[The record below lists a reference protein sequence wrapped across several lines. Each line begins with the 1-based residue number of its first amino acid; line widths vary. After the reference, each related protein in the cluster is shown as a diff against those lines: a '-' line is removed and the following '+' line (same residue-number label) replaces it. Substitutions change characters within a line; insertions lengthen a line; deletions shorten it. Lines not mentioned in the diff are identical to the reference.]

1 MRKEPRAQSANKII
15 LSPLALLVLAACG
28 SGGGGGSV
36 SAPATFTRSGAV
48 VKGPLKDALAFLDY
62 DDDGVRDLISNGDAR
77 DEPAVRTGADGSYTI
92 TGSIANQ
99 NATLVAIT
107 DSSTV
112 DASSGTILDGL
123 TLSAPAS
130 ATVISI
136 ASTLMVNSEKS
147 GTPLTEAEVKEALGI
162 TGTGSEDIDLLTYNP
177 FVVGSSATS
186 EQKQLAASVEVASQ
200 QVSAVVSTLTAAAKA
215 SGIAE
220 ADAFAESLKAV
231 STFVKEQSDASVTV
245 DLTNSTQLTA
255 VADKVSTAVAAKA
268 VADPSLGVDTVAFD
282 NMKTTVVTAVQN
294 VNTVI
299 KENVNETN
307 FSADAAKSIY
317 SVSQVLVDQ
326 VAEAVSAEVVT
337 KGTGSTS
344 ITYSNR
350 ATVDTA
356 SLNAAPTDIDLV
368 VNGSTLP
375 ENSPA
380 KIVENANSLLI
391 GTLAVNDDTDQ
402 SFTFSLGGDDANSFT
417 ISDSALYLKTQPNYE
432 AKSSYSVSISAKDS
446 GGKSFAETFTVN
458 VEDVDE
464 AAENITL
471 SKVTLNEDEAGAT
484 VGIVSATDPEG
495 NAVTFSVDQTK
506 DDGIYF
512 EIKTIGGTQILK
524 LKDAYA
530 ANFENLTSYSV
541 TINADDAD
549 DGLNISEKKFT
560 LSVVDINDKPILV
573 NTVSDQT
580 VAEDDALTF
589 QFSADVFADA
599 DAGDTLSY
607 SASLTNGSNLPPWL
621 IFDPS
626 SRTFSGTP
634 LNTDVGSYEVNLK
647 ATDAGL
653 SSVSDVFK
661 IDVINTNDPPT
672 LSGLEAVTVSEDT
685 VYSYNFSVSDIDVG
699 DSITLTTPTK
709 PAWLTLDTV
718 SKTLSGVPTNEF
730 VGDNAVVILATD
742 EAGATATKSLT
753 ISVTN
758 TNDAPT
764 VTSTAVTAVNEDAAY
779 SYTFVAPDMDI
790 GDSVTL
796 AAPTLPNWLSFDAS
810 TGVLS
815 GTPTNTEVGDHS
827 LVLTATDQSSAVTTH
842 AFTVNVNSI
851 PTVANPISDQT
862 ATEDIAFSLQF
873 SSDVFQ
879 DSDSTGSM
887 TYSVTSSWL
896 SFDPTTRTFSGTPVN
911 DNVGAQDITVTA
923 SDGIGSVEDVFRVTV
938 NNTNDAPRFTSQ
950 PIQSVNE
957 DSRYSYFIVVSDED
971 VGDRANFT
979 SISKPD
985 WLYYNPILRS
995 LEGTPE
1001 NSDVGNHAVSVT
1013 FTDNNNASTQQDFVI
1028 SVDNVNDAPT
1038 VTNPTPDQTFQAGQ
1052 AGSFN
1057 YAADAFN
1064 DVDVGDTLTISAKL
1078 ASGAELPSWLTFN
1091 AADRTI
1097 SGTPG
1102 NSDLDTLEII
1112 LIATDQN
1119 GLSVED
1125 QFSLDISHNPVALVT
1140 ETDVQIQ
1147 KGSIFSVSTGDKFS
1161 DADGASDIVS
1171 YDATLK
1177 GGADLPSWLNINTKT
1192 GQLTGTA
1199 PSVDVREN
1207 PRTFNLDAYDSST
1220 DTYSSAENLRYET
1233 TYVTV
1238 TATDSAGLIANTE
1251 IQLNPKGLAEVDT
1264 SSITLKDYKNG
1275 TQETTYSLSGTT
1287 DYRENE
1293 GNVLTLSSFSLDNA
1307 NLQLVKDSSTST
1319 WPKSPEILLSIIDI
1333 QANSSFGSIG
1343 EVSIFLGEAKSIT
1356 GTNYRTVESGEKY
1369 VELRF
1374 SASANTDSTGALS
1387 FTYVPRL
1394 EGDVKYNINSNP
1406 LLATTAVNEN
1416 ETLQFVAGSSA
1427 TNAELKISV
1436 LDLLDQLPFA
1446 SSIGNL
1452 LPFAPGDFYVKIDG
1466 LPLQTAS
1473 GDYIDVIDAQF
1484 SIV

>member
-77 DEPAVRTGADGSYTI
+77 DEPAVRTGADGSYTV

-796 AAPTLPNWLSFDAS
+796 AAPTLPSWLSFDAS

-827 LVLTATDQSSAVTTH
+827 VVLTATDQSSAVTTH

-1112 LIATDQN
+1112 LIAADQN

-1192 GQLTGTA
+1192 GQLTGIA

-1238 TATDSAGLIANTE
+1238 TATDSAGLSANTE

-1406 LLATTAVNEN
+1406 LLATTSVNEN

>member
-1 MRKEPRAQSANKII
+1 M
-15 LSPLALLVLAACG
+15 
-28 SGGGGGSV
+28 
-36 SAPATFTRSGAV
+36 TTH
-48 VKGPLKDALAFLDY
+48 AF
-62 DDDGVRDLISNGDAR
+62 
-77 DEPAVRTGADGSYTI
+77 
-92 TGSIANQ
+92 
-99 NATLVAIT
+99 
-107 DSSTV
+107 
-112 DASSGTILDGL
+112 
-123 TLSAPAS
+123 
-130 ATVISI
+130 
-136 ASTLMVNSEKS
+136 
-147 GTPLTEAEVKEALGI
+147 
-162 TGTGSEDIDLLTYNP
+162 
-177 FVVGSSATS
+177 
-186 EQKQLAASVEVASQ
+186 
-200 QVSAVVSTLTAAAKA
+200 
-215 SGIAE
+215 
-220 ADAFAESLKAV
+220 
-231 STFVKEQSDASVTV
+231 
-245 DLTNSTQLTA
+245 
-255 VADKVSTAVAAKA
+255 
-268 VADPSLGVDTVAFD
+268 
-282 NMKTTVVTAVQN
+282 
-294 VNTVI
+294 
-299 KENVNETN
+299 
-307 FSADAAKSIY
+307 
-317 SVSQVLVDQ
+317 
-326 VAEAVSAEVVT
+326 
-337 KGTGSTS
+337 
-344 ITYSNR
+344 
-350 ATVDTA
+350 
-356 SLNAAPTDIDLV
+356 
-368 VNGSTLP
+368 
-375 ENSPA
+375 
-380 KIVENANSLLI
+380 
-391 GTLAVNDDTDQ
+391 
-402 SFTFSLGGDDANSFT
+402 
-417 ISDSALYLKTQPNYE
+417 
-432 AKSSYSVSISAKDS
+432 
-446 GGKSFAETFTVN
+446 
-458 VEDVDE
+458 
-464 AAENITL
+464 
-471 SKVTLNEDEAGAT
+471 
-484 VGIVSATDPEG
+484 
-495 NAVTFSVDQTK
+495 
-506 DDGIYF
+506 
-512 EIKTIGGTQILK
+512 
-524 LKDAYA
+524 
-530 ANFENLTSYSV
+530 
-541 TINADDAD
+541 
-549 DGLNISEKKFT
+549 
-560 LSVVDINDKPILV
+560 
-573 NTVSDQT
+573 
-580 VAEDDALTF
+580 
-589 QFSADVFADA
+589 
-599 DAGDTLSY
+599 
-607 SASLTNGSNLPPWL
+607 
-621 IFDPS
+621 
-626 SRTFSGTP
+626 
-634 LNTDVGSYEVNLK
+634 
-647 ATDAGL
+647 
-653 SSVSDVFK
+653 
-661 IDVINTNDPPT
+661 
-672 LSGLEAVTVSEDT
+672 
-685 VYSYNFSVSDIDVG
+685 
-699 DSITLTTPTK
+699 
-709 PAWLTLDTV
+709 
-718 SKTLSGVPTNEF
+718 
-730 VGDNAVVILATD
+730 
-742 EAGATATKSLT
+742 T

-796 AAPTLPNWLSFDAS
+796 AAPTLPSWLSFDAG

-827 LVLTATDQSSAVTTH
+827 VVLTATDQSSAVTTH
-842 AFTVNVNSI
+842 AFKVNVNSI

-862 ATEDIAFSLQF
+862 ATEDIAFSFQF

-896 SFDPTTRTFSGTPVN
+896 SFDPTSRTFSGTPVN
-911 DNVGAQDITVTA
+911 GDVGEHDITVTA

-938 NNTNDAPRFTSQ
+938 NNTNDAPKFTSQ
-950 PIQSVNE
+950 PVQSVNE

-985 WLYYNPILRS
+985 WLYFNPILWS

-1064 DVDVGDTLTISAKL
+1064 DVDAGDTLTISAKL
-1078 ASGAELPSWLTFN
+1078 ASGAELSSWLTFN
-1091 AADRTI
+1091 AGDRTI

-1147 KGSIFSVSTGDKFS
+1147 KGSVFSVSMGDKFS

-1177 GGADLPSWLNINTKT
+1177 DGADLPSWLNINTKT
-1192 GQLTGTA
+1192 GELIGTA

-1207 PRTFNLDAYDSST
+1207 PRTFNLDAYDGST
-1220 DTYSSAENLRYET
+1220 DTYSSDENLRYET

-1251 IQLNPKGLAEVDT
+1251 VQLNPKGLAKVNT

-1275 TQETTYSLSGTT
+1275 TQETTYSSSGTT
-1287 DYRENE
+1287 GYRENE

-1319 WPKSPEILLSIIDI
+1319 WPKSPEILLSISDI
-1333 QANSSFGSIG
+1333 QANSSFGSVG

-1374 SASANTDSTGALS
+1374 SASANTDSTGALN

-1406 LLATTAVNEN
+1406 LLATTSVNEN
-1416 ETLQFVAGSSA
+1416 ETLQFVAGSSG
-1427 TNAELKISV
+1427 TNGELKISV

-1466 LPLQTAS
+1466 LPLQTSS
-1473 GDYIDVIDAQF
+1473 GEYIDAIDAQF

>member
-112 DASSGTILDGL
+112 DASSGAILDGL

-177 FVVGSSATS
+177 FEVGSSATS

-541 TINADDAD
+541 TIKADDGD

-779 SYTFVAPDMDI
+779 SYTFVASDMDI

-1147 KGSIFSVSTGDKFS
+1147 KGSVFSVSTGDKFS

-1192 GQLTGTA
+1192 GQLTGIA

-1406 LLATTAVNEN
+1406 LLATTSVNEN

>member
-779 SYTFVAPDMDI
+779 SYTFVASDMDI

-796 AAPTLPNWLSFDAS
+796 AAPTLPSWLSFDAS

-827 LVLTATDQSSAVTTH
+827 VVLTATDQSSAVTTH

-1192 GQLTGTA
+1192 GQLTGIA

-1406 LLATTAVNEN
+1406 LLATTSVNEN

>member
-1 MRKEPRAQSANKII
+1 MKKQSRTLAPEKVI
-15 LSPLALLVLAACG
+15 LSPLALLALAACG
-28 SGGGGGSV
+28 SGGGGSSV
-36 SAPATFTRSGAV
+36 SAPVTFTRSGAV

-62 DDDGVRDLISNGDAR
+62 DEDGVRDLISNGDAI
-77 DEPAVRTGADGSYTI
+77 DEPAVRTGVDGSYTI

-112 DASSGTILDGL
+112 DASSGAILDGL

-177 FVVGSSATS
+177 FEVGSSATS

-200 QVSAVVSTLTAAAKA
+200 QVSAVVGTLTAAAKA

-326 VAEAVSAEVVT
+326 VSEAVSAEVVT
-337 KGTGSTS
+337 KGTGATS

-391 GTLAVNDDTDQ
+391 GRLAVTDDTDQ

-446 GGKSFAETFTVN
+446 GGKSFAETFTVD

-484 VGIVSATDPEG
+484 VGVVSATDPEG

-541 TINADDAD
+541 TIKADDGD

-573 NTVSDQT
+573 NTVSDQS

-607 SASLTNGSNLPPWL
+607 SASLTDGSNLPPWL

-626 SRTFSGTP
+626 SRTFSGIP
-634 LNTDVGSYEVNLK
+634 LNADVGSYEVNLK

-661 IDVINTNDPPT
+661 IDVTNTNDPPT

-685 VYSYNFSVSDIDVG
+685 VYSYSFSVSDIDVG

-742 EAGATATKSLT
+742 EAGATATKTLT

-764 VTSTAVTAVNEDAAY
+764 VTSTAVTAVNEDAVY
-779 SYTFVAPDMDI
+779 SYTFAASDMDI

-827 LVLTATDQSSAVTTH
+827 VVLTATDQSNAVTTH

-862 ATEDIAFSLQF
+862 ATEDIAFSFQF

-911 DNVGAQDITVTA
+911 GDVGEHDITVTA

-950 PIQSVNE
+950 PVQSVNE

-1028 SVDNVNDAPT
+1028 RVDNVNDAPT
-1038 VTNPTPDQTFQAGQ
+1038 VTNPTADQTFQAGQ

-1097 SGTPG
+1097 AGTPG

-1147 KGSIFSVSTGDKFS
+1147 KGSVFSVSSGDKFS

-1238 TATDSAGLIANTE
+1238 TATDSAGLSANTE
-1251 IQLNPKGLAEVDT
+1251 IQLNPKGLAEVNT

-1287 DYRENE
+1287 GYRENE

-1319 WPKSPEILLSIIDI
+1319 WPKSPEILLSISDI

-1394 EGDVKYNINSNP
+1394 EGDVKYNTGANP
-1406 LLATTAVNEN
+1406 LLATTSVNEN
-1416 ETLQFVAGSSA
+1416 ETLQFVAGSSG
-1427 TNAELKISV
+1427 THGELKISV

-1452 LPFAPGDFYVKIDG
+1452 LPFSPGDFYVKIDG
-1466 LPLQTAS
+1466 LPLQTSS
-1473 GDYIDVIDAQF
+1473 GEYIDVIDAQF

>member
-112 DASSGTILDGL
+112 DASSGAILDGL

-177 FVVGSSATS
+177 FEVGSSATS

-541 TINADDAD
+541 TIKADDGD

-779 SYTFVAPDMDI
+779 SYTFVASDMDI

-1147 KGSIFSVSTGDKFS
+1147 KGSVFSVSTGDKFS

-1192 GQLTGTA
+1192 GQLTGIA

-1238 TATDSAGLIANTE
+1238 TATDSAGLSANTE

-1319 WPKSPEILLSIIDI
+1319 WPKSPEILLSISDI

-1406 LLATTAVNEN
+1406 LLATTSVNEN

>member
-796 AAPTLPNWLSFDAS
+796 AAPTLPSWLSFDAS

-827 LVLTATDQSSAVTTH
+827 VVLTATDQSSAVTTH

-1192 GQLTGTA
+1192 GQLTGIA

-1319 WPKSPEILLSIIDI
+1319 WPKSPEILLSISDI

-1406 LLATTAVNEN
+1406 LLATTSVNEN
-1416 ETLQFVAGSSA
+1416 ETLQFVAGSSG
-1427 TNAELKISV
+1427 THGELKISV